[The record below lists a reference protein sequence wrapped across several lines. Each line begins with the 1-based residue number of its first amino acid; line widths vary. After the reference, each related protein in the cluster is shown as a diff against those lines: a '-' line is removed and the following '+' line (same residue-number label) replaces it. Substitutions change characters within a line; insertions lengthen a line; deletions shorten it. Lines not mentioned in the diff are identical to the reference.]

1 MTKEELLEKYKNY
14 IKGAYIYPNGNF
26 KVWFKSGKQVIFPNI
41 TYLEDYIEEHKEVL
55 LWARFIYIKAKNIV
69 KI

>member
-55 LWARFIYIKAKNIV
+55 L
-69 KI
+69 